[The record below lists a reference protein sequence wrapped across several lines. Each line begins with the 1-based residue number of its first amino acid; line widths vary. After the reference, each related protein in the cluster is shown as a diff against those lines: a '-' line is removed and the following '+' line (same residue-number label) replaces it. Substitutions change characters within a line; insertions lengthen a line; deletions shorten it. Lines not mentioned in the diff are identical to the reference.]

1 MGYEWT
7 AIPRYACNAM
17 NEQCTHI
24 HTHTRMLAHTYY
36 DNALKAFLVLAKP
49 KLRGA
54 LSSYSGKLLGQK
66 KKTEEGL

>member
-1 MGYEWT
+1 MSSV
-7 AIPRYACNAM
+7 
-17 NEQCTHI
+17 HI
-24 HTHTRMLAHTYY
+24 YTHTRMLAHTYY